1 MVLSWVYAS
10 SMIVKSVV
18 MEKELRLKEV
28 MRVMG
33 LGNGVIWCGWFIDS
47 FIIMSFS
54 ASLLTLIL
62 KYGKV
67 IENSDV
73 TLIWILMLSYT
84 VATINFSFMVSTFF
98 TRANSAAAAG

>member
-47 FIIMSFS
+47 FMIMSVS
-54 ASLLTLIL
+54 ASMLTIIL
-62 KYGKV
+62 KV
-67 IENSDV
+67 
-73 TLIWILMLSYT
+73 
-84 VATINFSFMVSTFF
+84 VAL
-98 TRANSAAAAG
+98 